1 MVALGATK
9 ENFDDLV
16 PILLNFFILCQ
27 KMKVNGELKKTS
39 LLFASKAKSILQYN
53 NQYKGSYTD
62 PKFYFYTRIKML
74 AARNFVTYFAKALM
88 IEGKGFITLTTG
100 ACTIKHFTAV
110 IYGFSK

>member
-16 PILLNFFILCQ
+16 SILLNFFILCQ

-53 NQYKGSYTD
+53 NQYKGSSTD
-62 PKFYFYTRIKML
+62 PKFYTRIKML
-74 AARNFVTYFAKALM
+74 AA
-88 IEGKGFITLTTG
+88 
-100 ACTIKHFTAV
+100 
-110 IYGFSK
+110 